1 MEKTYD
7 PSSFEQ
13 ELYAWWERSGFF
25 RAEETSEKPP
35 YCIVIP
41 PPNVTGALH
50 MGHAL
55 TNTIQ
60 DILIRWRRM
69 QGYNALWLPGTDHAG
84 IATQAVVERELRRE
98 GTNRHALGREKFLE
112 RVWAWKEKY
121 GSRITMQL
129 RRLGSSLDWDRE
141 RFTMDPGLTRAVV
154 ETFVRLYE
162 EGLIYRD
169 RRLINWCTS
178 CRTALS
184 NLEVE
189 HESHQG
195 RFWHLRYPLLDD
207 AGNPTGEAVVVATT
221 RPETMLGDTA
231 VAVHPDPGGELRA
244 RLARLQEQA
253 CKTPQEKEERDA
265 AIANLTAILE
275 GPRLAELERLASWIG
290 RRVLLPLTGRAI
302 PIVGDTHADPA
313 FGTGAVKIT
322 PGHDFNDFE
331 VGRRHGLEILNI
343 LNPDGT
349 LNENAG
355 RFAGMTVAEARAA
368 VERTLQEE
376 GFLAGVEDHDMDV
389 GHCSRCDTVVE
400 PYLSMQWFV
409 KVAPLAESAMQAVR
423 DGSTRII
430 PPMWEKVFFH
440 WMENLEDWC
449 ISRQL
454 WWGHQIPAWFC
465 EHGHVTVAR
474 ETPSACAECGSANLT
489 RDPDVLDTWF
499 SSALWPFSTLGW
511 PDDTPLLRTFYPNSV
526 METGFDI
533 LFFWVARMMMMGTHL
548 LGKTPFEKV
557 FLHALVRDADGRKMS
572 KSLGNTID
580 PLDVI
585 DGITLED
592 LLKKIEAGLPPESE
606 KEERRRRILDGIR
619 KKYPD
624 GIEAHGTDALR
635 FTLAV
640 LAAQGRDIKLDIAR
654 ISGYRAFCNKIWQAV
669 GGVVLAHLPRENGPL
684 PPAGEMDLPDR
695 WILSRLARTV
705 EEANAALEDF
715 RLNDAASAL
724 YQFVW
729 HEFCDWYLELSKNAL
744 YGRCGER
751 RQENTARVCL
761 AVTDALLR
769 LLHPF
774 MPFITEKL
782 WQELPRQEGGPRA
795 CMVAA
800 YPAAGDFPTDD
811 AAEAE
816 MARLQE
822 IISAVRTIRGENNLA
837 PSVELQLLLHV
848 EDEAARSRIERL
860 QEYIASHLTR
870 ISGMRFVQERPALC
884 AVMPVADGE
893 VLVPLAGLVN
903 FAEEIARL
911 KKALASAQK
920 DLASVKGK
928 LDNPKF
934 MANAPADVVEENR
947 RRLEENQARV
957 DKISRSLAHFEQL
970 AAQEGK

>member
-1 MEKTYD
+1 MQKTYSPLD
-7 PSSFEQ
+7 FEQ
-13 ELYAWWERSGFF
+13 QIYAWWESSGFF
-25 RAEETSEKPP
+25 RAQDTSEKPP

-69 QGYNALWLPGTDHAG
+69 QGYNTLWLPGTDHAG

-98 GTNRHALGREKFLE
+98 GTTRHALGRERFLE

-121 GSRITMQL
+121 GDRITTQL
-129 RRLGSSLDWDRE
+129 RRLGSSLDWERE
-141 RFTMDPGLTRAVV
+141 RFTMDEGLTRAVL
-154 ETFVRLYE
+154 ETFVRLHE
-162 EGLIYRD
+162 QKLIYRD

-189 HESHQG
+189 HENHAGS
-195 RFWHLRYPLLDD
+195 FWHLRYPLVDD
-207 AGNPTGEAVVVATT
+207 AGNPTTEAIEVATT

-231 VAVHPDPGGELRA
+231 VAVHPDPEGELRA
-244 RLARLQEQA
+244 RLHKLEAAHCR
-253 CKTPQEKEERDA
+253 TPQELQERDEAVA
-265 AIANLTAILE
+265 ALRGILE
-275 GPRLAELERLASWIG
+275 GERLAELKRLASFIG
-290 RRVLLPLTGRAI
+290 RRVLLPLTGRTI
-302 PIVGDTHADPA
+302 PVVGDTHADPA

-331 VGRRHGLEILNI
+331 VGRRHRLEVINI

-349 LNENAG
+349 LNEHAG
-355 RFAGMTVAEARAA
+355 RFAGLGVAAARAE
-368 VERTLQEE
+368 VERALEAEGYLVKVEE
-376 GFLAGVEDHDMDV
+376 HDLDV

-400 PYLSMQWFV
+400 PFLSLQWFV
-409 KVAPLAESAMQAVR
+409 KVGPLAQSAMEAVR
-423 DGSTRII
+423 SGKTQII
-430 PPMWEKVFFH
+430 PPMWEKVYFH

-474 ETPSACAECGSANLT
+474 STPSVCAECGSASLT

-511 PDDTPLLRTFYPNSV
+511 PDQTPQLATFYPNSV

-533 LFFWVARMMMMGTHL
+533 LFFWVARMLMMGTHL
-548 LGKTPFEKV
+548 LGETPFDKV
-557 FLHALVRDADGRKMS
+557 FLHALVRDADGQKMS

-585 DGITLED
+585 EGITLEE
-592 LLKKIEAGLPPESE
+592 LVKKVEAGLPPEAE
-606 KEERRRRILDGIR
+606 REERRRRILDGIR
-619 KKYPD
+619 KKYPE
-624 GIEAHGTDALR
+624 GIEVHGTDALR

-654 ISGYRAFCNKIWQAV
+654 ISGYRAFCNKIWQAI
-669 GGVVLAHLPRENGPL
+669 GGVVLPHLPQDPSAA
-684 PPAGEMDLPDR
+684 PDPAALDLPDR

-705 EEANAALEDF
+705 AEVNPALEEF
-715 RLNDAASAL
+715 RLNDAASAI

-729 HEFCDWYLELSKNAL
+729 HELCDWYLELAKGAL
-744 YGRCGER
+744 YGKAGEA
-751 RQENTARVCL
+751 RQEASARVL
-761 AVTDALLR
+761 LTVVETSLR

-782 WQELPRQEGGPRA
+782 WQELPRRSGDAPA
-795 CMVAA
+795 IMLAP
-800 YPAAGDFPTDD
+800 YPKDGDLAVDE
-811 AAEAE
+811 EAE
-816 MARLQE
+816 RDMARLQE
-822 IISAVRTIRGENNLA
+822 IISAVRTIRGENNLP
-837 PSVELQLLLHV
+837 PSVELSLRLHLADPA
-848 EDEAARSRIERL
+848 DEARIGALR
-860 QEYIASHLTR
+860 SHLCGNLTR
-870 ISGMRFVQERPALC
+870 VRDLGFVASRPPVC
-884 AVMPVADGE
+884 ASCPVAGGE
-893 VLVPLAGLVN
+893 VFVPLEGLVD
-903 FAEEIARL
+903 FGEELARQR
-911 KKALASAQK
+911 KALVAAQK
-920 DLASVKGK
+920 DLASVQGK
-928 LDNPKF
+928 MSNPKF
-934 MANAPADVVEENR
+934 MANAPAEVVEENR
-947 RRLEENQARV
+947 RRLEENLARV
-957 DKISRSLAHFEQL
+957 EKITRSIEHFEAL
-970 AAQEGK
+970 AKGQG

>member
-1 MEKTYD
+1 MDKTYT

-13 ELYAWWERSGFF
+13 EIYAWWERSGFF
-25 RAEETSEKPP
+25 HAEDTSEKPP

-69 QGYNALWLPGTDHAG
+69 QGYNTLWLPGTDHAG

-121 GSRITMQL
+121 GNRITMQL
-129 RRLGSSLDWDRE
+129 RRLGSSLDWERE

-154 ETFVRLYE
+154 ETFVRLHE

-195 RFWHLRYPLLDD
+195 RFWHLRYPLLDE
-207 AGNPTGEAVVVATT
+207 AGHPTDEAVVVATT

-231 VAVHPDPGGELRA
+231 VAVHPDPEGELQA
-244 RLARLQEQA
+244 RIEKLQGQP
-253 CKTPQEKEERDA
+253 CRTPQEIQERDEA
-265 AIANLTAILE
+265 VARLKTLLE
-275 GPRLAELERLASWIG
+275 GPQMAELKKLASWIG
-290 RRVLLPLTGRAI
+290 RKVLLPLTGRVI
-302 PIVGDTHADPA
+302 PIVGDAHADPA

-331 VGRRHGLEILNI
+331 VGRRHGLEIINI

-368 VERTLQEE
+368 VEKALQEE
-376 GFLAGVEDHDMDV
+376 GFLVGVEDHDMDV

-409 KVAPLAESAMQAVR
+409 KVEPLAQSAMQAVR

-465 EHGHVTVAR
+465 EHGHATVAR
-474 ETPSACAECGSANLT
+474 ETPAACAECGSKNLA

-511 PDDTPLLRTFYPNSV
+511 PDETPLLRTFYPNSV

-619 KKYPD
+619 KKYPA

-669 GGVVLAHLPRENGPL
+669 GGVVLAHLPRETEPL

-705 EEANAALEDF
+705 AEANAALEDF
-715 RLNDAASAL
+715 RLNDAASAI

-729 HEFCDWYLELSKNAL
+729 HEWCDWYLELSKNAL
-744 YGRCGER
+744 YGRCGEK
-751 RQENTARVCL
+751 RQENTARTAL
-761 AVTDALLR
+761 AVTEALLR

-782 WQELPRQEGGPRA
+782 WQELPRRAQDPAA
-795 CMVAA
+795 CMLAK
-800 YPAAGDFPTDD
+800 YPASGDFPVDE
-811 AAEAE
+811 AAEAD
-816 MARLQE
+816 MARIQE

-837 PSVELQLLLHV
+837 PSVELELLVHV
-848 EDEAARSRIERL
+848 EDDSVRARIESL
-860 QEYIASHLTR
+860 QEYIVSHLTR
-870 ISGMRFVQERPALC
+870 VSGVRFVQQRPPLC
-884 AVMPVADGE
+884 AVAPVDGGE
-893 VLVPLAGLVN
+893 VLVPLSGLVN
-903 FAEEIARL
+903 FTEEITRL
-911 KKALASAQK
+911 RKALASAQK
-920 DLASVKGK
+920 DLDSVKSK
-928 LDNPKF
+928 FDNPKF
-934 MANAPADVVEENR
+934 IANAPAEVVEENR

-957 DKISRSLAHFEQL
+957 EKISRSLVHFEQL